1 MMQHDA
7 NDATW
12 CNNCCFW
19 SSSRRVVSVSFRCQ
33 KHQKASPNIR
43 KPAAQ
48 GGMDF
53 PTGASANSNLAFV
66 KGWVML
72 SDAEWCFC
80 ILPTSMSVNDSTSVF
95 FNMWNYVKRLCFML
109 MFQKLRSELELFRLC
124 FESIVSICFDGA
136 DDTKASQS
144 PVDAMPASP
153 TGHHDAM
160 GNSERIRKDPKGSQR
175 VAVCKCL

>member
-1 MMQHDA
+1 MMQQLLFLEQFQK
-7 NDATW
+7 
-12 CNNCCFW
+12 NCL
-19 SSSRRVVSVSFRCQ
+19 SFISLPEASKGITKHKKTCSARWYGLPYRCQ
-33 KHQKASPNIR
+33 CKLQLGLCER
-43 KPAAQ
+43 
-48 GGMDF
+48 
-53 PTGASANSNLAFV
+53 
-66 KGWVML
+66 L
-72 SDAEWCFC
+72 SDAEWCWVMLLYSADIHEC
-80 ILPTSMSVNDSTSVF
+80 KRLDECL

-124 FESIVSICFDGA
+124 FESIVSICFNGA

>member
-1 MMQHDA
+1 
-7 NDATW
+7 
-12 CNNCCFW
+12 
-19 SSSRRVVSVSFRCQ
+19 
-33 KHQKASPNIR
+33 
-43 KPAAQ
+43 
-48 GGMDF
+48 
-53 PTGASANSNLAFV
+53 
-66 KGWVML
+66 
-72 SDAEWCFC
+72 
-80 ILPTSMSVNDSTSVF
+80 
-95 FNMWNYVKRLCFML
+95 ML